1 MNINL
6 KSIEYWKKK
15 VGKWDL
21 KIKMKLF
28 GIFIKTTQ
36 HANFEI
42 FWPDSGLK
50 LI

>member
-15 VGKWDL
+15 SRKMRF

-42 FWPDSGLK
+42 F
-50 LI
+50 